1 MWACLISFNNLW
13 CPVNDSADW
22 KNEVNIFIPLPCP
35 SCSVP
40 EDYIG
45 RRNLEHVEALQE
57 NPVDPNQVVIG
68 YGRGLM
74 VIWDLEKQ
82 CALQHIPATQVSCP
96 GTVLAE
102 LTAAA
107 DSGDNLAV
115 SLFFFPLPVTRS
127 NWRAC
132 GGRRTGAT
140 SSARTA
146 TAATAAGRWARE
158 TRATRRRSRTSRT
171 VRAERRPQS
180 RVTLTLSLIPPVKLI
195 TAAAALLLFL
205 TAGHFPCKAITKII
219 QLPTQQG
226 WVWCVCA
233 WLCV

>member
-1 MWACLISFNNLW
+1 MRLTS
-13 CPVNDSADW
+13 SDW
-22 KNEVNIFIPLPCP
+22 VSLPSPPPSP

-82 CALQHIPATQVSCP
+82 CALQHIPATQVSCS

-102 LTAAA
+102 PTAAA

-115 SLFFFPLPVTRS
+115 PHH
-127 NWRAC
+127 
-132 GGRRTGAT
+132 
-140 SSARTA
+140 
-146 TAATAAGRWARE
+146 
-158 TRATRRRSRTSRT
+158 
-171 VRAERRPQS
+171 
-180 RVTLTLSLIPPVKLI
+180 PP
-195 TAAAALLLFL
+195 FL
-205 TAGHFPCKAITKII
+205 
-219 QLPTQQG
+219 
-226 WVWCVCA
+226 
-233 WLCV
+233 

>member
-1 MWACLISFNNLW
+1 MPGKRLCRLEKMRLTS
-13 CPVNDSADW
+13 SDW
-22 KNEVNIFIPLPCP
+22 VSLPSPPPSP

-82 CALQHIPATQVSCP
+82 CALQHIPATQVSCS

-102 LTAAA
+102 PTAAA

-115 SLFFFPLPVTRS
+115 PHH
-127 NWRAC
+127 
-132 GGRRTGAT
+132 
-140 SSARTA
+140 
-146 TAATAAGRWARE
+146 
-158 TRATRRRSRTSRT
+158 
-171 VRAERRPQS
+171 
-180 RVTLTLSLIPPVKLI
+180 PP
-195 TAAAALLLFL
+195 FL
-205 TAGHFPCKAITKII
+205 
-219 QLPTQQG
+219 
-226 WVWCVCA
+226 
-233 WLCV
+233 